1 MNWKSGRSNHFLEYL
16 KKIKNRECTDKYFVA
31 LNEIG
36 QKIDKIDKALKIPSK
51 NSYKLWENV
60 NNFIKE
66 KNGELKECY
75 ERQYISLHLN
85 KEDKIINFSKICTND
100 GKCNTGN
107 TQVKKPTATKTE
119 IKGTC
124 KGERNC
130 EKQAPT
136 ARAEQITPKT
146 KPLLSDTI
154 TVSSPRSDPKIQ
166 GQKATAGQ
174 ESRNAN
180 VSTQPQR
187 SITNLAPPV
196 VAEVEVSE
204 HKVHQDSMISEQDK
218 AQKEQLAVSE
228 SSKVNL
234 EDTPPRAPFVPT
246 ATNDV
251 SATGHSSGVID
262 PGKNTIQSKLP
273 CNETFDGNLSC
284 QHHISDQDLARN
296 EGNDKALSSN
306 IRDNTFM
313 TSGVSLDEN
322 PSDKDHVGASPKVAD
337 LVSATSSEQPG
348 EERGTEMVSGDVS
361 TINSE
366 GSDIKNYS
374 DEKSSNA
381 DTDTQDSPNK
391 ILCAEGSSD
400 KMLSSDAPCNAE
412 IDSGLVADN
421 GNKSDIFEKFLE
433 AISNKDHIIQTSAP
447 MGIVMLLG
455 LLFKFTPLWRVL
467 TKKNRKKGAGIIEEL
482 NSVVQ
487 EPSIMDE
494 ERSIPF
500 SYSAFEYSS

>member
-306 IRDNTFM
+306 IH
-313 TSGVSLDEN
+313 
-322 PSDKDHVGASPKVAD
+322 HVGASPKVAD

-400 KMLSSDAPCNAE
+400 KMLS
-412 IDSGLVADN
+412 IADN

-500 SYSAFEYSS
+500 AYGSFEYSS